1 MEKAATGQII
11 NPDCIVRSEAAG
23 FAPPYRGK
31 VRDVYTLNAAT
42 LAIVVTD
49 RISAFDHILKQPI
62 PYKGQIL
69 NRISGFTFNK
79 VADIVETHVIAV
91 PHPNVMIAKKC
102 ESLPVEVVVRGYLA
116 GHAWRTYN
124 SGGRILCGVKLPEG
138 LVKNQKFDHPIITP
152 TTKATEGH
160 DTDITRDEILDT
172 GLVAEGLWVKIE
184 QTALNLFKRGTEIA
198 AKQGLILVDTKYE
211 FGLRDGR
218 LILIDEVH
226 TPDSSRY
233 FYSDG
238 YEEKLKKGE
247 EQRQLSKEFI
257 REWLIDQNFM
267 GKDGQTMPDLPDDF
281 IITVHQRYA
290 ELYERLTGEKFK
302 PVPVRDFNNTLT
314 DILTRF
320 A

>member
-1 MEKAATGQII
+1 MAVTSQIL
-11 NPDCIVRSEAAG
+11 NPDCIVRSDAAG

-42 LAIVVTD
+42 LAIVATD

-69 NRISGFTFNK
+69 NRISDFTFNK

-91 PHPNVMIAKKC
+91 PHPNIMIAKRC
-102 ESLPVEVVVRGYLA
+102 TSLPVEVVVRGYLA
-116 GHAWRTYN
+116 GHAWRTYS
-124 SGGRILCGVKLPEG
+124 SGGRILCGVTLPDG
-138 LVKNQKFDHPIITP
+138 LKKNQKFDQPIITP
-152 TTKATEGH
+152 TTKAAEGH
-160 DTDITRDEILDT
+160 DMDITWDEILDT
-172 GLVAEGLWVKIE
+172 GLVDKGLWEKIE
-184 QTALNLFKRGTEIA
+184 QTALNLFNRGTKIA
-198 AKQGLILVDTKYE
+198 GEQGLILVDTKYE
-211 FGLRDGR
+211 FGLKNGT
-218 LILIDEVH
+218 LVLIDEVH

-233 FYSDG
+233 FYSEG
-238 YEEKLKKGE
+238 YEEKLEKGL

-257 REWLIDQNFM
+257 REWLIEQDFM
-267 GKDGQTMPDLPDDF
+267 GKEGQTMPDLPEEF
-281 IITVHQRYA
+281 ILTVFQRYA

-302 PVPVRDFNNTLT
+302 PVPVRDFNTTLT